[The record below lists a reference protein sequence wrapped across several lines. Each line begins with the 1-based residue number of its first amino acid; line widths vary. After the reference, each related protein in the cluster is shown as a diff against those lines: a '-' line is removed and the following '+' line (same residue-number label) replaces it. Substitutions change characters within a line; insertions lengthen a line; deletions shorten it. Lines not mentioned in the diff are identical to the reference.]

1 MIFRPIVVFLLCVGA
16 VLLTVLI
23 WIISTLNGFARLR
36 NLVRESWAN
45 VDVALKRRHDL
56 IPNLVTVVE
65 RYAAHERELFERVL
79 QARRTLE
86 NQTTDISS
94 ISRGETELSSLIG
107 NIVARAEAYPDLKSS
122 SHFLELQRE
131 LTNTEDRIAAARRF
145 YNGNVRE
152 YRIAMQ
158 SFPSSLLAGGV
169 PLPEFF
175 EMEFSERRHPLSIE
189 SAM

>member
-1 MIFRPIVVFLLCVGA
+1 MISRPAVILLFSAGA
-16 VLLTVLI
+16 VLLAVLI
-23 WIISTLNGFARLR
+23 WIIATLNRFARLR
-36 NLVRESWAN
+36 NLVRESWSN
-45 VDVALKRRHDL
+45 VDVTLKRRHDL
-56 IPNLVTVVE
+56 IPNLVKVVE

-79 QARRTLE
+79 EVRRALDNQA
-86 NQTTDISS
+86 TDITS
-94 ISRGETELSSLIG
+94 ISRGESELSGLIG
-107 NIVARAEAYPDLKSS
+107 SIVARAEAYPDLKSS

-152 YRIAMQ
+152 YRIAIQ

-175 EMEFSERRHPLSIE
+175 EIEFSERLRPLLTPG
-189 SAM
+189 